1 MLNILYEDP
10 ELLVVVKPSGVESQ
24 SARGFSQDMVCL
36 IQRYLYTKL
45 STDWGKLSTDK
56 GKSGKKP
63 EIPYVGVIHRL
74 DKPVS
79 GIMVYAKTRKA
90 AAALS
95 NQVKEGLMNKV
106 YYAVICGNIVD
117 NVGNFVDYLRKE
129 AKTNRSSVVD
139 KSVEGAKRAELEYRV
154 LGRREDE
161 LYRGEELSLAEIHLL
176 TGRHH
181 QIRVQFAS
189 RGLPLW
195 GDNRYHPAFSQGTR
209 RGNIALCGAKLSFA
223 HPSSKKEMQ
232 FALIPQDGAFAWF
245 REVFEKEKDKAE
257 SSYV

>member
-10 ELLVVVKPSGVESQ
+10 ELIVVVKPSGVESQ
-24 SARGFSQDMVCL
+24 SARGFSQDMVSL
-36 IQRYLYTKL
+36 LQRYLYTKL

-63 EIPYVGVIHRL
+63 GIPYVGVIHRL
-74 DKPVS
+74 DQPVS
-79 GIMVYAKTRKA
+79 GIMVYAKTQKA

-106 YYAVICGNIVD
+106 YYAVICGNPVD

-129 AKTNRSSVVD
+129 GKTNLSSVVD
-139 KSVEGAKRAELEYRV
+139 KSVEGAKRAELEYRII
-154 LGRREDE
+154 G
-161 LYRGEELSLAEIHLL
+161 YCQEEKVSLAEIHLL

-195 GDNRYHPAFSQGTR
+195 GDNRYHPEFSRGIR
-209 RGNIALCGAKLSFA
+209 RGNIALCGAKLSFR
-223 HPSSKKEMQ
+223 HPLTKKEMH
-232 FALIPQDGAFAWF
+232 FTLVPQDGAFSWF
-245 REVFEKEKDKAE
+245 RDVFANLDG
-257 SSYV
+257 